1 MDLFV
6 CIFSQTND
14 IFDLA
19 STVGLDLFAW
29 RQFVFMLVLMDY
41 QFHLRMTSI
50 HWSSGSKLHAFIY
63 VLRIS
68 LGKLHSLE
76 VDSFAVPFSCNNMVT
91 SPITWCCPC
100 ARWPI
105 SSYHLN
111 RPWKTSWRYGAIAVS
126 CIIVDTVLSIVHQV
140 SHLCISYLFLNRS
153 SPSWKLGS
161 HWHVRHLTSVSFTS
175 VVEGAFLYLT
185 DVHG

>member
-6 CIFSQTND
+6 CIFSQTD
-14 IFDLA
+14 DVFDLA

-29 RQFVFMLVLMDY
+29 RKFVFMLVLMDY

-111 RPWKTSWRYGAIAVS
+111 RPWKTCWRYGAIAVS
-126 CIIVDTVLSIVHQV
+126 CIIVDTVLSIVHRAV
-140 SHLCISYLFLNRS
+140 SSVSRCARS
-153 SPSWKLGS
+153 SSRAESGRAASRALGRELRPLS
-161 HWHVRHLTSVSFTS
+161 TSLGVALEAL
-175 VVEGAFLYLT
+175 VAV
-185 DVHG
+185 